1 MVTVLFRGKFCAWLS
16 GDPIAED
23 GSLAFELARF
33 VIATDPV
40 GDLIRITSLWP

>member
-1 MVTVLFRGKFCAWLS
+1 MITVLFWGEFRAGFS

-40 GDLIRITSLWP
+40 GDLIGITGL